1 MSLVFE
7 QVVVMF
13 LLMLAGA
20 GAYRVHLI
28 SDEGSRQLTQLLLYL
43 CNPALMISS
52 LALPFDVQLFKQGAL
67 AAGVSVI
74 VVLAALISARLMF
87 PGGQGVEQFGVAFC
101 NAGFI
106 GIPLVSQLLGE
117 GSLFYL
123 TIYLTVMPLFVWTVG
138 LTLITGDAAGIRWR
152 KIFGNPAMIAF
163 LIGFALF
170 LLPVPIPAALGQT
183 LSFLS
188 ACNTP
193 LGMIVLGVFLAQCPI
208 REIFANRKSY
218 AVSFGRLI
226 VAPLASLALLSLLPA
241 SLTEMKL
248 TIYIAGCTP
257 VGVLLAMLSQKVGKD
272 CRYGAT
278 LVCLST
284 LLSLFSLPPMIGL
297 ALRLWT

>member
-1 MSLVFE
+1 
-7 QVVVMF
+7 
-13 LLMLAGA
+13 
-20 GAYRVHLI
+20 
-28 SDEGSRQLTQLLLYL
+28 
-43 CNPALMISS
+43 
-52 LALPFDVQLFKQGAL
+52 
-67 AAGVSVI
+67 
-74 VVLAALISARLMF
+74 MF

-117 GSLFYL
+117 GCLFYL

-138 LTLITGDAAGIRWR
+138 LKLITGDAAGIRWR

-272 CRYGAT
+272 YRYGAT

>member
-1 MSLVFE
+1 MNLVFE

-74 VVLAALISARLMF
+74 VVLAALISARLIF
-87 PGGQGVEQFGVAFC
+87 PGDQGVEQFGVAFC

-117 GSLFYL
+117 GCL
-123 TIYLTVMPLFVWTVG
+123 PLFVWTVG

-218 AVSFGRLI
+218 AVSFGRLV

-257 VGVLLAMLSQKVGKD
+257 VGVLLAMLSQKAGKD

-297 ALRLWT
+297 ALRLWP